1 MSSGEMTF
9 AERYEEIFEGYLAET
24 LDRLRDKPSV
34 SGDQVRAV
42 IINMREYFRYHT
54 RVNKENMEKK
64 ISNLIAAQ
72 ENMEK
77 KISDLIA
84 ARMSAK
90 INMRT
95 KNNYLC
101 EIEQTQI

>member
-1 MSSGEMTF
+1 MKTF
-9 AERYEEIFEGYLAET
+9 PT
-24 LDRLRDKPSV
+24 
-34 SGDQVRAV
+34 QH
-42 IINMREYFRYHT
+42 HT